1 MSKHQKPIEP
11 GKPLPPAEPKPA
23 DDDPPHPP
31 GKNG

>member
-1 MSKHQKPIEP
+1 MPKKSEPKP
-11 GKPLPPAEPKPA
+11 GKPLPPPEPKPA

>member
-1 MSKHQKPIEP
+1 MPKKSEPKP
-11 GKPLPPAEPKPA
+11 GKPIPPAEPKPA